1 MVKHSGTIGCVLM
14 ELNLVYDVACC
25 LSAAILYASAAHRSL
40 SCKHSESTAQRT
52 FHGGNYISVH
62 VSCAINS
69 SASFYPNS

>member
-40 SCKHSESTAQRT
+40 SCKHSAQRT
-52 FHGGNYISVH
+52 FHDENYISAH